1 MVCNYYN
8 TFYGKKTTKTQKTIV
23 YKDKKG
29 YNVIVIKEKQ
39 NKTKQQNQKR
49 YKGVRGDFM
58 EKTVL
63 LKMENINKGFPGVQA
78 LKSVQL
84 EVLKG
89 EVHVLIGENGAGK
102 STLMK
107 VLTGVYTK
115 DSGTITFK
123 GKEFCVKNP
132 KEAEDL
138 GVSIIHQEFNLLPHL
153 TVAQN
158 IYIGREA
165 RMGKS
170 FIVDDKKMIK
180 DTKELLESMH
190 LKIDPNAIVNSLTV
204 AEQQMVEI
212 AKALCVKSEVLLL
225 DEPTSALT
233 ESEIDELFRII
244 KKLKSQGVGIVY
256 ISHRMEEFKHI
267 ADRVTVLRD
276 GTYVGT
282 RLWNETS
289 IDEIIKM
296 MVGRDIK
303 NKYPI
308 RTPKIGKVVFEAKN
322 IKRGNII
329 KDVSFNV
336 RSGEILGFAGL
347 MGAGRSEVCRAIFGA
362 DPIDSGE
369 FYLDGKKIKIKS
381 PVDAIKNQ
389 IAYLS
394 EDRKRDGLLLNLD
407 VEFNTVLAN
416 LKEYSKGTIVNN
428 KTCKNITD
436 SKVIDLKI
444 KTPNINQKTKFL
456 SGGNQQKVLIGR
468 WLCRDTKVL
477 IFDEPTRGIDVGA
490 KFEVYSLMKELAEK
504 GVAIIMISSELPEI
518 LGMSDRVLVMHEGKK
533 TGEIYI
539 KDANQEKIMQLASG
553 GLN

>member
-1 MVCNYYN
+1 
-8 TFYGKKTTKTQKTIV
+8 
-23 YKDKKG
+23 
-29 YNVIVIKEKQ
+29 
-39 NKTKQQNQKR
+39 
-49 YKGVRGDFM
+49 M
-58 EKTVL
+58 ERAVL
-63 LKMENINKGFPGVQA
+63 LKMENIDKGFPGVQA

-84 EVLKG
+84 EVLEG

-107 VLTGVYTK
+107 VLTGVYTR
-115 DSGTITFK
+115 DSGKILFK
-123 GKEFCVKNP
+123 GKEFNVKNP

-153 TVAQN
+153 TVAEN
-158 IYIGREA
+158 IYIGREP
-165 RMGKS
+165 RIGRT
-170 FIVDDKKMIK
+170 FIIDSKKMIR
-180 DTKELLESMH
+180 DTKELLESIN
-190 LKIDPNAIVNSLTV
+190 LKINPNTLVKNLSV

-233 ESEIDELFRII
+233 ESEIGELFRII
-244 KKLKSQGVGIVY
+244 KKLKSEGVGIVY

-282 RLWNETS
+282 KLWSETS

-308 RTPKIGKVVFEAKN
+308 RDPKIGDIVFEAKN
-322 IKRGNII
+322 IKRGKYL
-329 KDVSFNV
+329 KDVSFSI

-347 MGAGRSEVCRAIFGA
+347 MGSGRTELARAVFGA
-362 DPIDSGE
+362 DNIDSGE
-369 FYLDGKKIKIKS
+369 FLLEGKKIKIKS
-381 PVDAIKNQ
+381 PSDAINNK

-394 EDRKRDGLLLNLD
+394 EDRKRDGLLLDLD
-407 VEFNTVLAN
+407 VNFNTVLAN
-416 LKEYSKGTIVNN
+416 LKSYSKGMVVND
-428 KTCKNITD
+428 KLCKKITD
-436 SKVIDLKI
+436 EKVLDLKV
-444 KTPNINQKTKFL
+444 KTPSISQKTKFL

-468 WLCRDTKVL
+468 WLCKDTKIL

-490 KFEVYSLMKELAEK
+490 KFEVYTLMKELAEK

-518 LGMSDRVLVMHEGKK
+518 LGMSDRVLVMHEGSK
-533 TGEIYI
+533 TGELSIEE
-539 KDANQEKIMQLASG
+539 ANQEKIMQLASG
-553 GLN
+553 GCN

>member
-1 MVCNYYN
+1 
-8 TFYGKKTTKTQKTIV
+8 
-23 YKDKKG
+23 
-29 YNVIVIKEKQ
+29 
-39 NKTKQQNQKR
+39 
-49 YKGVRGDFM
+49 
-58 EKTVL
+58 
-63 LKMENINKGFPGVQA
+63 MENIDKGFPGVQA

-107 VLTGVYTK
+107 VLTGVYTR
-115 DSGTITFK
+115 DRGTILFK
-123 GKEFCVKNP
+123 GKEFSVKNP

-158 IYIGREA
+158 IYIGREPKI
-165 RMGKS
+165 GKS
-170 FIVDDKKMIK
+170 FIIDDKKMIN
-180 DTKELLESMH
+180 DTKILLESMH
-190 LKIDPNAIVNSLTV
+190 LKIDPCAIVNSLTV

-212 AKALCVKSEVLLL
+212 AKALAVKSEVLLL

-244 KKLKSQGVGIVY
+244 KKLKSDGVGIVY

-267 ADRVTVLRD
+267 ADRITVLRD
-276 GTYVGT
+276 GSYVGT
-282 RLWNETS
+282 RVWKDTN

-308 RTPKIGKVVFEAKN
+308 KNHKIGKVIFEAKN

-329 KDVSFNV
+329 KNVSFNI
-336 RSGEILGFAGL
+336 REGEILGFAGL
-347 MGAGRSEVCRAIFGA
+347 MGAGRTEVCRAVFGA
-362 DPIDSGE
+362 DPIESGE
-369 FYLDGKKIKIKS
+369 FYLDGKQIKIKS
-381 PVDAIKNQ
+381 TVDAIKYQ

-394 EDRKRDGLLLNLD
+394 EDRKRDGLLLDLD

-416 LKEYSKGTIVNN
+416 LNEYSKGIVVND
-428 KTCKNITD
+428 KECKKVTEKKIT
-436 SKVIDLKI
+436 DLKI
-444 KTPNINQKTKFL
+444 KTPNIEQKTKFL

-468 WLCRDTKVL
+468 WLCRDTRLL

-518 LGMSDRVLVMHEGKK
+518 LGMSDRILVMHEGEK
-533 TGEIYI
+533 TGELDI
-539 KDANQEKIMQLASG
+539 KEANQEKIMQLASG
-553 GLN
+553 RID

>member
-1 MVCNYYN
+1 
-8 TFYGKKTTKTQKTIV
+8 
-23 YKDKKG
+23 
-29 YNVIVIKEKQ
+29 
-39 NKTKQQNQKR
+39 
-49 YKGVRGDFM
+49 M
-58 EKTVL
+58 EKAVL
-63 LKMENINKGFPGVQA
+63 LKMEDIDKGFPGVQA
-78 LKSVQL
+78 LKGVQL
-84 EVLKG
+84 EVLEG

-107 VLTGVYTK
+107 VLTGVYTR
-115 DSGTITFK
+115 DSGRILFK
-123 GKEFCVKNP
+123 GKEFNVKNP

-153 TVAQN
+153 TVAEN
-158 IYIGREA
+158 IYIGREP
-165 RMGKS
+165 RLGRT
-170 FIVDDKKMIK
+170 FIIDSKKMIR
-180 DTKELLESMH
+180 DTKELLESIN
-190 LKIDPNAIVNSLTV
+190 LKINPNTLVKNLSV

-244 KKLKSQGVGIVY
+244 KKLKSEGVGIVY

-282 RLWNETS
+282 KLWSKTS

-308 RTPKIGKVVFEAKN
+308 RDPKIGDIVFEAKN
-322 IKRGNII
+322 IKRGKYL
-329 KDVSFNV
+329 KDVSFSI
-336 RSGEILGFAGL
+336 RAGEILGFAGL
-347 MGAGRSEVCRAIFGA
+347 MGAGRTELARAVFGA
-362 DPIDSGE
+362 DNIDSGE
-369 FYLDGKKIKIKS
+369 FLLEGKKIRIKS
-381 PVDAIKNQ
+381 PSDAINNK

-394 EDRKRDGLLLNLD
+394 EDRKRDGLLLDLD
-407 VEFNTVLAN
+407 VNFNTVLAN
-416 LKEYSKGTIVNN
+416 LKSYSKGIVVND
-428 KTCKNITD
+428 KLCKKITD
-436 SKVIDLKI
+436 EKVFNLKV
-444 KTPNINQKTKFL
+444 KTPNIGQKTKFL

-490 KFEVYSLMKELAEK
+490 KFEVYTLMKELADK

-518 LGMSDRVLVMHEGKK
+518 LGMSDRVLVMHEGAK
-533 TGEIYI
+533 TGELSI
-539 KDANQEKIMQLASG
+539 KEANQEKIMQLASG
-553 GLN
+553 GCN